1 MQDKS
6 FEYGGHHF
14 IPERQ
19 FTKREDDFF
28 KITRRL
34 KTDRELGFFAAD
46 YYGRGSQKFPY
57 SYDDFYAASTDRKC
71 DIFRCVENGRLYVPC
86 QYELQQYMDGK
97 QKEIPQGHT
106 SMPRER
112 GQTRERRNAYER

>member
-46 YYGRGSQKFPY
+46 YYGKGSQKFSY
-57 SYDDFYAASTDRKC
+57 SYDDFYAASMDKKC
-71 DIFRCVENGRLYVPC
+71 PFFASIKVKSVSAGNRASPP
-86 QYELQQYMDGK
+86 
-97 QKEIPQGHT
+97 PQL
-106 SMPRER
+106 PRI
-112 GQTRERRNAYER
+112 AVI